1 MSVHTMPPMSL
12 ICEDFIKSMVTTSDA
27 KSPLDSHLEA
37 NNSEDA
43 LTTRL
48 NGEQN
53 GYGSHSDTEDENNDN
68 DDSNDRLTGG
78 AASTRMT
85 NGNSLSSTHKIRK
98 DLMSK
103 TDELKRKQKALGLS
117 DNSNHTLPP
126 AAHDDQENKL
136 RSIAMLAINLDF

>member
-1 MSVHTMPPMSL
+1 MPPMSL

-27 KSPLDSHLEA
+27 NSPLDSYSKA
-37 NNSEDA
+37 NNREDA

-53 GYGSHSDTEDENNDN
+53 GYGSHSDTEDENNDDN
-68 DDSNDRLTGG
+68 NGSDRLAGDAT
-78 AASTRMT
+78 STRMT
-85 NGNSLSSTHKIRK
+85 NGSSFTSSQKIRK
-98 DLMSK
+98 DLMTK
-103 TDELKRKQKALGLS
+103 TEELKRKQKALGLS

-126 AAHDDQENKL
+126 AVHADQESKL